1 MKASILYAF
10 ILTFILFSTTVS
22 AQSGRLHTVNDTADT
37 NDAKI
42 GDGVC
47 ADAGGKCTLRA
58 AVQEANTDNFQDVI
72 IFALPFPATINLTQG
87 ELNIASNIYIAGP
100 GARNLTVQ
108 RSAAAGTAD
117 FRVFHVY
124 PNVGTLIVF
133 RALKISNGK
142 IPTGDGGGIFIEEG
156 SFVGMFD
163 LAISGNTANRGGGIA
178 NAGHFTLTRAL
189 INSNTA
195 VTNSNFNGA
204 GGGLFNNAPFGA
216 GDIVNTT
223 LTDNSAF
230 AGGAIYN
237 ASDLFFINSTL
248 SHNTASTFGCSVLS
262 AADATTNVFNTIIG
276 MDNSASI
283 SSLWGAFTSLGNNLI
298 TDARNSTGFTSGTNN
313 DQVSDANV
321 INPLLGNLADN
332 GGQTDTRALL
342 DGSPAINQ
350 GNSCIY
356 TGTCPPPFPTGYRV
370 SNDQRIRNL
379 RQSGAAVDVGAFEAQ
394 SFAFNANI
402 GLAGVGNRTRAG
414 GTLLILT
421 NAATNEKL
429 ARITNPFG
437 NFRFNNLTF
446 GEIYI
451 LERRP
456 KRLFEPRGLGIFA
469 FDNLPPIP
477 PTAGLFETDDIKI
490 TFDKLPF
497 GEK

>member
-1 MKASILYAF
+1 MKTSILYAF
-10 ILTFILFSTTVS
+10 ILTFLFFSTTAVY
-22 AQSGRLHTVNDTADT
+22 AQSGKLHTVNDTADT
-37 NDAKI
+37 NDANA
-42 GDGVC
+42 GDGIC

-58 AVQEANTDNFQDVI
+58 AIQEANTDNIQDVV
-72 IFALPFPATINLTQG
+72 IFAIPFPATINLTLG

-117 FRVFHVY
+117 FRVFHVF

-142 IPTGDGGGIFIEEG
+142 VPNGAGGGIYIEGG

-163 LAISGNTANRGGGIA
+163 LAVSGNLANRGGGIA
-178 NAGHFTLTRAL
+178 SAGSFTLTRSL

-195 VTNSNFNGA
+195 VTSLDINGS
-204 GGGLFNNAPFGA
+204 GGGVFIENQFTG
-216 GDIVNTT
+216 GDIVNST
-223 LTDNSAF
+223 LTENSAV

-237 ASDLFFINSTL
+237 TSRLFLINSTL
-248 SHNTASTFGCSVLS
+248 SHNSAVQFGCSVVNAG
-262 AADATTNVFNTIIG
+262 AADSINVFNTIIG
-276 MDNSASI
+276 MDNSASV
-283 SSLWGAFTSLGNNLI
+283 SSLWGAFISLGNNLI
-298 TDARNSTGFTSGTNN
+298 TDARNSTGFTGGANN
-313 DQVSDANV
+313 DQVSNSNA
-321 INPLLGNLADN
+321 INPLLGNLANN

-356 TGTCPPPFPTGYRV
+356 TGTCPQPFPNGYRL

-379 RQSGAAVDVGAFEAQ
+379 RQGGAAVDVGAFEYQ
-394 SFAFNANI
+394 SLVFNANI
-402 GLAGVGNRTRAG
+402 ALAGVGNRTRAG

-421 NAATNEKL
+421 NAATNEKQ

-451 LERRP
+451 LERKP

-469 FDNLPPIP
+469 FDTLPPIP
-477 PTAGLFETDDIKI
+477 PTASLFETADIKI
-490 TFDKLPF
+490 IWDK
-497 GEK
+497 